1 VHLSDT
7 GRQQYRHDPV
17 GHGSVP
23 FRDIPAMLRDVGYY
37 DSPMLEIIS
46 RNADNDIL
54 GSVEKLTAFGFAPAV
69 AVSSP

>member
-23 FRDIPAMLRDVGYY
+23 FHDIPAMLRDAGYY
-37 DSPMLEIIS
+37 ESPMLEIIS
-46 RNADNDIL
+46 RNPDNDIL
-54 GSVEKLTAFGFAPAV
+54 DSVEKLTAFGFAPT
-69 AVSSP
+69 VSISSA